1 MATLSFL
8 PKVRSSIQGILEHLV
23 LIIDDSESMR
33 KRVVTIIADAGVE
46 AKTITAASGAEALAV
61 MAENRVSLVLCDI
74 EMPGLDG
81 FHFLRLKRSRP
92 EFADIPVIM
101 LTVREDP
108 RAKVQ
113 GLTEG
118 ASDYLTKPFFDEEL
132 VARVRVHLKLKTLQ
146 DELRNKNARLEE
158 MSRTDALTDLSNRR
172 HFVELLESELARSM
186 RYAPPLSLLMV
197 DIDNFKRVNDEFGHL
212 VGDRA
217 LVHVAGALKSLL
229 RKCDY
234 AARYGGEEFA
244 LVLPQTDAAG
254 ALVVAER
261 CRIAVEAMRFPMP
274 WGRDEGPPITVSLG
288 VASYPDPRI
297 KSAEDLMRMADDA
310 LYASKRAGRNRVTVA

>member
-1 MATLSFL
+1 M
-8 PKVRSSIQGILEHLV
+8 EHTV
-23 LIIDDSESMR
+23 LIIDDSESTR
-33 KRVVTIIADAGVE
+33 NRVIAALRDHGVDAN
-46 AKTITAASGAEALAV
+46 TLTAVSGGEALSL
-61 MAENRVSLVLCDI
+61 MAENPVTLVLCDI

-132 VARVRVHLKLKTLQ
+132 VARVRVHLRLKTLQ
-146 DELRNKNARLEE
+146 EELRGKNERLEK
-158 MSRTDALTDLSNRR
+158 MSRTDALTELSNRW
-172 HFVELLESELARSM
+172 HFVELLEAELARSV
-186 RYAPPLSLLMV
+186 RYAPPLSLLMI
-197 DIDNFKRVNDEFGHL
+197 DIDHFKLINDDFGHL
-212 VGDRA
+212 IGDRA
-217 LVHVAGALKSLL
+217 LVQVGMVLRAQL

-244 LVLPQTDAAG
+244 IVLPETDASG

-261 CRIAVEAMRFPMP
+261 CRLAIAETTFGTHSGEVP
-274 WGRDEGPPITVSLG
+274 GPQLTVSVG
-288 VASYPDPRI
+288 VVTCPDSRVKCADDLIRI
-297 KSAEDLMRMADDA
+297 ADDA
-310 LYASKRAGRNRVTVA
+310 LYASKRAGRNRVTVG